1 MHAVPDLIVRED
13 RLVADLECSLRKLT
27 CSMLL

>member
-1 MHAVPDLIVRED
+1 MRAAPDLIVRED
-13 RLVADLECSLRKLT
+13 RLAADLERSLRKLT